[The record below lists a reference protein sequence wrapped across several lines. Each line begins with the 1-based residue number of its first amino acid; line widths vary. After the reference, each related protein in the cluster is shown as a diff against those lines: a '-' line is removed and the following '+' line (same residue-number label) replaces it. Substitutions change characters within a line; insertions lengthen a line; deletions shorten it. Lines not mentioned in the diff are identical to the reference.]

1 VITNYTTSAKIE
13 HAIMQAYLYKSCT
26 RNGRHFAAVWRRRAR
41 FR

>member
-1 VITNYTTSAKIE
+1 
-13 HAIMQAYLYKSCT
+13 MQAYLYKSCT